1 MFFFKEFSRIDSS
14 VFWFRLFISE
24 SATSFHAVF
33 IFNLF
38 FNLSFIF
45 QGTVIFI
52 IPKSHFVLMS
62 ENQTFLSQFTTKQFY
77 VLVVIGILIA
87 SACFVFSY
95 SAKAKSKSG
104 TLTVEEEHK
113 QAQIRVFA
121 SIGFVIGFIIALI
134 PSILILQ
141 KELLKMTPPN

>member
-1 MFFFKEFSRIDSS
+1 MFFFKEFSRIDSPG
-14 VFWFRLFISE
+14 FWFHLFISE
-24 SATSFHAVF
+24 SATAFHTVF
-33 IFNLF
+33 TFDLF

-45 QGTVIFI
+45 QGMVIFI
-52 IPKSHFVLMS
+52 ISKSYFVLMS
-62 ENQTFLSQFTTKQFY
+62 EDQPFLSQFTTKQFY

-95 SAKAKSKSG
+95 SANAKSKSG

-121 SIGFVIGFIIALI
+121 SIGFVIGFIIALV
-134 PSILILQ
+134 PSIRILQ
-141 KELLKMTPPN
+141 KELLKITPPN

>member
-1 MFFFKEFSRIDSS
+1 LFFFKEFSRINSP

-24 SATSFHAVF
+24 STTAIHSVF
-33 IFNLF
+33 ISYLF

-52 IPKSHFVLMS
+52 IQKSYFVLMS
-62 ENQTFLSQFTTKQFY
+62 ENQSFLSQFTTKQFY

-95 SAKAKSKSG
+95 SANAKSKSG
-104 TLTVEEEHK
+104 SLTVEEEHK

-121 SIGFVIGFIIALI
+121 SIGFVIGFIIALL
-134 PSILILQ
+134 PSILLLQ
-141 KELLKMTPPN
+141 KELLKITPPN